1 MIWFLQTLAWLACV
15 VYSTVPLFWI
25 LIHPFAEYW
34 RSRRRSPHFVLMPV
48 WTALCA
54 IFVVASAPW
63 RQVTLYSVP
72 WSWGPAALFLTAGVW
87 LYVRSGKHFTGK
99 QLRGDPELHT
109 GHAEQRLVVTGI
121 RARVRHPIYLGH
133 LCEILGWSIGSGLAV
148 CYGLTLFTV
157 ISGAFMV
164 RMEEQELLRRFGDAY
179 RNYKS
184 SVPAVVPRIQI

>member
-34 RSRRRSPHFVLMPV
+34 RSRRRSPHFVLLAV
-48 WTALCA
+48 WMALWA
-54 IFVVASAPW
+54 TFAAASAPW

-72 WSWGPAALFLTAGVW
+72 WSWGPAALFLSVGVW

-99 QLRGDPELHT
+99 QLRGDPELHA
-109 GHAEQRLVVTGI
+109 GHTEQRLVVTGI

-164 RMEEQELLRRFGDAY
+164 RMEEQELERRFGQDY
-179 RNYKS
+179 RSYRER
-184 SVPAVVPRIQI
+184 VPALLPRI